1 MPLDIRSRVKSA
13 KAQLVISFCILV
25 LLKALLSLRFHSP
38 WIFPDEV
45 SYAQMAADIFGS
57 THLSLPRVY
66 PFIISIA
73 YQFSANKV
81 IIYHIILLI
90 NCILSSLAIFP
101 SYFILMRYCP
111 KDFSLMGA
119 ITIATLP
126 SLTLYTFVI
135 MTENLFIPLFL
146 FSIWFLLEAYEKEK
160 PLWIVLAISSALLL
174 FIARHN
180 GILALA
186 AMAISLI
193 YYLIFS
199 MRSNDIRQRLS
210 DRTSIIILIIL
221 SIASLASIGLIIA
234 GSGHNSY
241 LGWLRDRITTDSQIF
256 LDLFTNINNLME
268 YVILLQKEIAYLML
282 GSYFIFFYIT
292 IILLLV
298 MYLRR
303 VRAGECTII
312 SCRPNSLGKEDLAIE
327 SVGIYLLATSATLLL
342 LTAMSAYKS
351 EQEVYGRYID
361 PIIPGLFIFGLIG
374 LYHMYQASEKPKIWM
389 LAIVGIA
396 LSIIFFYN
404 FPILKAEEFPILY
417 VNPLRNLA
425 PNWIVFPA
433 LSAGFFLLLG
443 LYKKLKD
450 NWRIFF
456 VIIIAFS
463 ACISAYSYYAD
474 LLYQSD
480 RYHAMNQIGIYLN
493 ENSSQNSKILMDAEI
508 PGEDWF
514 FQNLIMFWAKRSPE
528 YVLVNDDLLSGLE
541 GEKEEVLLITS
552 KALPLEPLTYSTRGY
567 YLYKFI

>member
-1 MPLDIRSRVKSA
+1 MPLDIRSRIKSA

-45 SYAQMAADIFGS
+45 SYAQMAADVFGS
-57 THLSLPRVY
+57 THLGLPRAY

-135 MTENLFIPLFL
+135 MTENLFVPLFL
-146 FSIWFLLEAYEKEK
+146 FSIWFLLEAYEEK
-160 PLWIVLAISSALLL
+160 KPFWISMAVLSALLL
-174 FIARHN
+174 FITRHN
-180 GILALA
+180 GILALV

-199 MRSNDIRQRLS
+199 MRSNDIRQRLT

-221 SIASLASIGLIIA
+221 SIASISLIIA
-234 GSGHNSY
+234 GSGHNPY
-241 LGWLRDRITTDSQIF
+241 LGWLHDRITTDSQLF
-256 LDLFTNINNLME
+256 LDVFTDIDNLVD
-268 YVILLQKEIAYLML
+268 YLILLQKEIAYLML
-282 GSYFIFFYIT
+282 GSYFIFFYIA
-292 IILLLV
+292 IILLLA

-312 SCRPNSLGKEDLAIE
+312 SCRPSSLGKEDLAIE
-327 SVGIYLLATSATLLL
+327 SAGIYLLATSAILLL

-361 PIIPGLFIFGLIG
+361 PIVPGLFIFGLIG
-374 LYHMYQASEKPKIWM
+374 LYHMYQASEKPKIRM
-389 LAIVGIA
+389 LAIIGIA

-463 ACISAYSYYAD
+463 TCISAYSYYAD

-480 RYHAMNQIGIYLN
+480 RYHAMNQIGMYLN

-508 PGEDWF
+508 PGNDWF
-514 FQNLIMFWAKRSPE
+514 FHNLIMFWAKRSPE

-541 GEKEEVLLITS
+541 GENEEVLLITS
-552 KALPLEPLTYSTRGY
+552 KALPLEPLTYSTSGY

>member
-1 MPLDIRSRVKSA
+1 MPLDIRSRIKSA

-38 WIFPDEV
+38 WIFPDEA
-45 SYAQMAADIFGS
+45 SYAQMAADVFGS
-57 THLSLPRVY
+57 THLSLPRAY
-66 PFIISIA
+66 PFTISIA

-126 SLTLYTFVI
+126 SLTLYAFVI

-146 FSIWFLLEAYEKEK
+146 FGIWFLLVAYEEK
-160 PLWIVLAISSALLL
+160 KPFWISLAVLSALLL
-174 FIARHN
+174 FITRHN
-180 GILALA
+180 GILALV

-193 YYLIFS
+193 YYLFFS

-210 DRTSIIILIIL
+210 DRTSTIILVIL
-221 SIASLASIGLIIA
+221 SIASLATISLIIA

-241 LGWLRDRITTDSQIF
+241 LGWLHDRIATDGQLF
-256 LDLFTNINNLME
+256 LGLFTDINNLMD

-292 IILLLV
+292 IILLLA

-312 SCRPNSLGKEDLAIE
+312 SCRPSSLGKGDLAIE

-361 PIIPGLFIFGLIG
+361 PIVPGLFIFGLIG
-374 LYHMYQASEKPKIWM
+374 LYHMYQASEKPKIRM
-389 LAIVGIA
+389 LAIIGIA

-480 RYHAMNQIGIYLN
+480 RYHAMNQIGTYLN

-508 PGEDWF
+508 PGNDWF

-541 GEKEEVLLITS
+541 GENGEILLITS
-552 KALPLEPLTYSTRGY
+552 KELTLEPLTYSTRGY

>member
-1 MPLDIRSRVKSA
+1 
-13 KAQLVISFCILV
+13 
-25 LLKALLSLRFHSP
+25 
-38 WIFPDEV
+38 
-45 SYAQMAADIFGS
+45 
-57 THLSLPRVY
+57 
-66 PFIISIA
+66 
-73 YQFSANKV
+73 
-81 IIYHIILLI
+81 
-90 NCILSSLAIFP
+90 
-101 SYFILMRYCP
+101 
-111 KDFSLMGA
+111 MGA

-342 LTAMSAYKS
+342 LTAMSAYKC

-361 PIIPGLFIFGLIG
+361 PIVPGLFIFGLIG
-374 LYHMYQASEKPKIWM
+374 FYHMYQASEKPRIRM

-417 VNPLRNLA
+417 VNPC
-425 PNWIVFPA
+425 
-433 LSAGFFLLLG
+433 G
-443 LYKKLKD
+443 
-450 NWRIFF
+450 
-456 VIIIAFS
+456 
-463 ACISAYSYYAD
+463 
-474 LLYQSD
+474 
-480 RYHAMNQIGIYLN
+480 
-493 ENSSQNSKILMDAEI
+493 
-508 PGEDWF
+508 
-514 FQNLIMFWAKRSPE
+514 
-528 YVLVNDDLLSGLE
+528 
-541 GEKEEVLLITS
+541 T
-552 KALPLEPLTYSTRGY
+552 
-567 YLYKFI
+567 

>member
-1 MPLDIRSRVKSA
+1 MPLDIRSRIKSA

-38 WIFPDEV
+38 WIFPDEA
-45 SYAQMAADIFGS
+45 SYAQMAADVFGS
-57 THLSLPRVY
+57 THLSLPRAY

-81 IIYHIILLI
+81 IIYHTILLI

-126 SLTLYTFVI
+126 SLTLYAFVI

-146 FSIWFLLEAYEKEK
+146 FGIWFLLVAYEEK
-160 PLWIVLAISSALLL
+160 KPFWISLAVLSALLL
-174 FIARHN
+174 FITRHN
-180 GILALA
+180 GILALV

-193 YYLIFS
+193 YYLFFS

-210 DRTSIIILIIL
+210 DRTSIIILVIL
-221 SIASLASIGLIIA
+221 SIASLATISLIIA

-241 LGWLRDRITTDSQIF
+241 LGWLHDRIATDGQLF
-256 LDLFTNINNLME
+256 LGLFTDINNLMD

-292 IILLLV
+292 IILLLA
-298 MYLRR
+298 MYLGR
-303 VRAGECTII
+303 VRAAECTII
-312 SCRPNSLGKEDLAIE
+312 SCRPSSLGKGDLAIE
-327 SVGIYLLATSATLLL
+327 SVGIYLLATSVTLLL

-374 LYHMYQASEKPKIWM
+374 LYHMYQASEKPKIGM
-389 LAIVGIA
+389 PAIVGIA

-433 LSAGFFLLLG
+433 LSAGFFLLLDI
-443 LYKKLKD
+443 YKKLKY

-508 PGEDWF
+508 PGNDWF

-541 GEKEEVLLITS
+541 GENGEILLITS
-552 KALPLEPLTYSTRGY
+552 KALTLEPLTYSTRGY